1 MESIA
6 SLMLQKCFWLRKF
19 HREGYW
25 QEVVPRPARQGVQQ
39 LGQPVSCYYLVE
51 TQWLAKDMEKTLFSW
66 QLGSKLRTAEKTL
79 LAFFAALF
87 IASFTLSLPGAT
99 LTALA
104 VLNVIVGCL
113 VVALSKDD
121 LVERSRIASPIRD
134 WLPALLMLL
143 AYRESGLFIKPG
155 PAHRLDHLFIV
166 WDRTM
171 LHSRGVEWALYSCAP
186 WLQHYLEMFYL
197 LCYPLVPL
205 GFAALYLARSS
216 IRAQRE
222 PRSIGLVADL
232 YHEPPHAA
240 VIFDKFWTA
249 VLLATLF
256 CYAIYPFFP
265 LTPPRVLFNDVPGPP
280 VPPLL
285 RNLNLW
291 MLDRLSVQACLFP
304 SAHAA
309 AVTATALAVRAYRPR
324 LGILFCIAALSVAAA
339 TVYGRYHY
347 AADAVAGVLVGVV
360 AFVVTRRIHKA

>member
-1 MESIA
+1 M
-6 SLMLQKCFWLRKF
+6 R
-19 HREGYW
+19 
-25 QEVVPRPARQGVQQ
+25 
-39 LGQPVSCYYLVE
+39 
-51 TQWLAKDMEKTLFSW
+51 TLFSE
-66 QLGSKLRTAEKTL
+66 QLDSKLRIAERTL

-87 IASFTLSLPGAT
+87 IASLTLSLPGAT
-99 LTALA
+99 LGVLA
-104 VLNVIVGCL
+104 ALNVIVGCL
-113 VVALSKDD
+113 IVALSKDD
-121 LVERSRIASPIRD
+121 LAERSRMASAIRD

-143 AYRESGLFIKPG
+143 AYRESGLFIRPD
-155 PAHRLDHLFIV
+155 PAHRLDHLFIS

-222 PRSIGLVADL
+222 LGGMPKDPSFQGVPRPRDDEESRKSVASRTRFLSRGCGIGMTRSDHVD
-232 YHEPPHAA
+232 
-240 VIFDKFWTA
+240 VMFDRFWTA

-256 CYAIYPFFP
+256 CYAVYPFFP
-265 LTPPRVLFNDVPGPP
+265 LTPPRVLFNDVPGPT

-291 MLDRLSVQACLFP
+291 VLDHFSVQACLFP

-309 AVTATALAVRAYRPR
+309 AVTATALALRAYRPR

-347 AADAVAGVLVGVV
+347 MADTVAGVLVGVA
-360 AFVVTRRIHKA
+360 AFAVSSRIHRP